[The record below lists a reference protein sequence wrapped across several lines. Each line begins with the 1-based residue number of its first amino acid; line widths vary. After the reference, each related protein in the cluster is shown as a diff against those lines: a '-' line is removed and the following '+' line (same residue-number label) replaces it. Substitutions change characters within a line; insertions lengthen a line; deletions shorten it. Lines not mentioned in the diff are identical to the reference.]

1 MYFLIIK
8 SSINEKFYFMI
19 MSESQEIIAKSES
32 YKDKKSLL
40 EDISYIKNNIYETS
54 EVLDISNFDK

>member
-19 MSESQEIIAKSES
+19 MSKSQEIIAKSES

-54 EVLDISNFDK
+54 EVLDISNLDK